1 VDADLLDWAEIEMLR
16 WRRDA
21 MVRLGELLIL
31 IKSNGGTLTDGQAL
45 ELDDLIDTRL
55 LFEWACTTD

>member
-1 VDADLLDWAEIEMLR
+1 VNADLLEWAEIEMLC

-21 MVRLGELLIL
+21 MVRLGELLLAIRD
-31 IKSNGGTLTDGQAL
+31 NNGTLSDTQAL

-55 LFEWACTTD
+55 LFEWACTPE